1 MQQKNECKYI
11 AFKYCRDFMLSSFLP
26 IGLLEVKCAGSP
38 SALVAHV
45 PIHAPVT
52 HADEKKK

>member
-1 MQQKNECKYI
+1 
-11 AFKYCRDFMLSSFLP
+11 MLSSFLP